1 MQIQNFYTDW
11 LPAPSSALDNIVLS
25 PHTLKPN
32 DFALSGMQDD
42 YCDSHSRVCICDL
55 NQLDQLTPAQEY
67 NGCACRLMKCMS
79 WFRNR
84 RPSRREK

>member
-11 LPAPSSALDNIVLS
+11 LPAPSSDLECIVLG
-25 PHTLKPN
+25 PHTLNPN

-42 YCDSHSRVCICDL
+42 YCDSHSRVYICDL
-55 NQLDQLTPAQEY
+55 NPLDPLAPEQKY
-67 NGCACRLMKCMS
+67 NNGTCPLKKCMS